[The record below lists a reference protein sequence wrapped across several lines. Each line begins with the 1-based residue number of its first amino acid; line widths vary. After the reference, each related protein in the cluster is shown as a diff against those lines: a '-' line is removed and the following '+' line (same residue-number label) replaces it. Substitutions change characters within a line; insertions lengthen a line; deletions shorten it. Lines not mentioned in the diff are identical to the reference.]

1 MPQQQQLAMSKS
13 NKEKAVEVKTKGNTA
28 FTAGKFKEAIE
39 FYTEAIKLD
48 PTDHVR
54 PRPVISMR

>member
-1 MPQQQQLAMSKS
+1 MSKS
-13 NKEKAVEVKTKGNTA
+13 NKEKAVEVKAKGNTA
-28 FTAGKFKEAIE
+28 FTASKFKEAIE

-54 PRPVISMR
+54 PRPVLSMR